1 MIIPQTNF
9 KCFRMAIGADLS
21 PLNNTH
27 SPDTLPSTA
36 CATFIVVSGLLGN
49 TVFLILVAKYNALK
63 VDKITKFLI
72 TFITVTDL
80 SQVTLM
86 YVPVMITCYNGGWA
100 LGETVCTVLLYINK
114 IPFKAQVM
122 FTALVCLYRF
132 RLVKSK
138 HPREEVRWRLP
149 VLKGV
154 MVFYVF
160 ILFAMSVGG
169 LQTRFFTG
177 AFTKNAG
184 TCVPKISKPIE
195 SLMKTILYIVIYFMF
210 MILPVTTAILSNIGI
225 ILFLL
230 RNRTQFY
237 RSRNY
242 IVTFSL
248 VLTSAIYIASFVPI
262 GFQQL
267 LIVITREKS
276 EGDLNATTTLFFLLS
291 LNAVTSPFIHLLT
304 NKRYRSFLSL
314 KATESLIEFK
324 KCASQSSNRVSL
336 TVPLSQSTSFN

>member
-1 MIIPQTNF
+1 
-9 KCFRMAIGADLS
+9 
-21 PLNNTH
+21 
-27 SPDTLPSTA
+27 
-36 CATFIVVSGLLGN
+36 
-49 TVFLILVAKYNALK
+49 
-63 VDKITKFLI
+63 
-72 TFITVTDL
+72 
-80 SQVTLM
+80 M

-100 LGETVCTVLLYINK
+100 LGETVCTVLIYINR

-122 FTALVCLYRF
+122 YTALVCLYRF
-132 RLVKSK
+132 RLVTSK

-160 ILFAMSVGG
+160 ILSAMSVGG

-177 AFTKNAG
+177 AFRENAG
-184 TCVPKISKPIE
+184 TCVTKISKPIE
-195 SLMKTILYIVIYFMF
+195 SLMKTKMKTIFYIVIYFMF

-324 KCASQSSNRVSL
+324 KCVSQSSNRVSL